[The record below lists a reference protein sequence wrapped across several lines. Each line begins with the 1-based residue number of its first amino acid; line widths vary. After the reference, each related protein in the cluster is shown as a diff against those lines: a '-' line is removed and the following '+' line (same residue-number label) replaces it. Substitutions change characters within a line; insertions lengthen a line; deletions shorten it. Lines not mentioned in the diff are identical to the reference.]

1 MEDTIQTF
9 SKEKYTLIVSEI
21 RNRILSAEV
30 LANEK
35 NAVFIESTAL
45 QLRKIL
51 ELIAYLS
58 VLVNAEKLN
67 HKERA
72 EYHASK
78 VVDALTEKTT
88 IFYPLPSRMIHP
100 SNQTEQPVLIPLG
113 YQHALSQESFRE
125 AYKFCG
131 SVLHAQH
138 PLKKDLNIEAVFK
151 KNKEILERLKALLQ
165 HHTIGIMRQPNKYTF
180 LHVEIDFSNNENTK
194 PSIIREYHAH
204 IFSEAQLLEI
214 FNAR

>member
-1 MEDTIQTF
+1 MSF
-9 SKEKYTLIVSEI
+9 SKEKYTAIVSEI
-21 RNRILSAEV
+21 RDRILSAEV

-35 NAVFIESTAL
+35 NIVFIESTAL
-45 QLRKIL
+45 QIRKIL

-72 EYHASK
+72 QYHASK

-88 IFYPLPSRMIHP
+88 IFYPFPSHMIHP
-100 SNQTEQPVLIPLG
+100 SSQTEEPVLIPLG
-113 YQHALSQESFRE
+113 YQNALSQDDFRE

-138 PLKKDLNIEAVFK
+138 PLKKDLSIEWVFK
-151 KNKEILERLKALLQ
+151 KNKEILKRVKALLQ
-165 HHTIGIMRQPNKYTF
+165 NHTIGIMRQPNRYTF
-180 LHVEIDFSNNENTK
+180 LQVEIDFSNSENTK
-194 PSIIREYHAH
+194 SSKIREYHTN
-204 IFSEAQLLEI
+204 IFSEAQLMEI
-214 FNAR
+214 FNARKCN

>member
-1 MEDTIQTF
+1 MESMMQSF
-9 SKEKYTLIVSEI
+9 SKEKYSLIVSEI
-21 RNRILSAEV
+21 RDRILSAEV
-30 LANEK
+30 LAKEK
-35 NAVFIESTAL
+35 NVVFIESTAL

-58 VLVNAEKLN
+58 VLVNTEKLN

-88 IFYPLPSRMIHP
+88 IFYPLPSYMIHP
-100 SNQTEQPVLIPLG
+100 SNQIEQPVLIPLG
-113 YQHALSQESFRE
+113 YQHALSQDNFRD

-138 PLKKDLNIEAVFK
+138 PLKKDLNIEEVFK
-151 KNKEILERLKALLQ
+151 KNTEILGRLKVLLQ
-165 HHTIGIMRQPNKYTF
+165 RHTIGIMRQPNKYTF
-180 LHVEIDFSNNENTK
+180 LHVEIDFSNDESTK
-194 PSIIREYHAH
+194 PSTIREYHAH
-204 IFSEAQLLEI
+204 IYSETQLLKI
-214 FNAR
+214 FNAS